1 MFDFTLEWSSR
12 RSVAERAIDA
22 RTVTERIRFHE
33 ALIFPLVLLSAFLFA
48 LGTLTGAH
56 LRGQADR
63 AVLFAASAGMGMP
76 MLYPVS
82 ELCRRPSRLGSVPRF
97 EQADILALLQKE

>member
-22 RTVTERIRFHE
+22 RTVTERIRLHE

-48 LGTLTGAH
+48 LGILTGAH

-63 AVLFAASAGMGMP
+63 ALQFAASAGTGMP

-82 ELCRRPSRLGSVPRF
+82 EFCRRPSHLGSAPPF
-97 EQADILALLQKE
+97 GQADILALLKAD